1 MTIEPQIERPT
12 TVYAEYWPAHVLM
25 PDGSIRRNVRVYL
38 TDTGVH
44 LFFTRPSD
52 ELAPGFTAQIDFEAT
67 AAPDIHAN
75 NVGVDIALV
84 LPPGLGDASG
94 EGVHPLLVITPKGS
108 CGCGNTLKT
117 WRPTWA
123 HAISPWPA
131 S

>member
-1 MTIEPQIERPT
+1 MTIAPQIERPT

-25 PDGSIRRNVRVYL
+25 PDGSIRRNVRAYL

-44 LFFTRPSD
+44 LFFTKPSD

-75 NVGVDIALV
+75 NVGVDIALRG
-84 LPPGLGDASG
+84 LPHVAVDAMA
-94 EGVHPLLVITPKGS
+94 VQPLLVITPKGS